1 MDVLHGGWIPKG
13 HRAEDRVLLGKY
25 LGNWT
30 GTLLSKILP
39 VRGSRSITKGRK
51 RSYGLRKT
59 RMKGVS
65 FGRKGTKETIVRV
78 NYGMLEGLRLK
89 SKFGDVN
96 MMSS

>member
-1 MDVLHGGWIPKG
+1 MAKG
-13 HRAEDRVLLGKY
+13 KL
-25 LGNWT
+25 
-30 GTLLSKILP
+30 
-39 VRGSRSITKGRK
+39 RSCGP
-51 RSYGLRKT
+51 GKT

>member
-1 MDVLHGGWIPKG
+1 
-13 HRAEDRVLLGKY
+13 
-25 LGNWT
+25 
-30 GTLLSKILP
+30 
-39 VRGSRSITKGRK
+39 
-51 RSYGLRKT
+51 
-59 RMKGVS
+59 MKGVS

>member
-1 MDVLHGGWIPKG
+1 VKKCRQISHVG
-13 HRAEDRVLLGKY
+13 HVNIWGV
-25 LGNWT
+25 GQ

-39 VRGSRSITKGRK
+39 VRGSQSMAKGKLRSCGP
-51 RSYGLRKT
+51 GKT